1 MTAAIQSKTGDVAT
15 ARRGAPLKKIRG
27 LGRSMKYPG
36 RLIVVEGCDGSGK
49 STQLHLLRAWLE
61 HQGYPVFFT
70 EWNSS
75 DIVNRPTRRA
85 KKKNLLT
92 PTTFSLIHACD
103 FADRYEKV
111 ILPPLRAG
119 YIVLADRYVYTAYA
133 RDAARGCDPDWVRN
147 LYSFAV
153 RPTLAFYFQAPL
165 EISVARIL
173 VGRPMLKYHEAG
185 MDMGLSH
192 DPVESFKLFQGII
205 KEQYDAMA
213 KKEFFKII
221 DATRAINDM
230 QKEVRGIV
238 AHKLASYVPPSH
250 SISLADVRSEI
261 ESPLQSMRSMGN
273 GKSVPSLTGSSAA
286 APSEKG
292 VIAAKGR

>member
-1 MTAAIQSKTGDVAT
+1 MPMA
-15 ARRGAPLKKIRG
+15 LKKIRG
-27 LGRSMKYPG
+27 LGRSKRYPG
-36 RLIVVEGCDGSGK
+36 QLIVVEGCDGSGK

-61 HQGYPVFFT
+61 SLGFPVFYT

-75 DIVNRPTRRA
+75 DIVTRATRRA

-133 RDAARGCDPDWVRN
+133 RDVARGCDPDWVRN

-153 RPTLAFYFQAPL
+153 KPTLAFYFQAPL
-165 EISVARIL
+165 EVSASRIL
-173 VGRPMLKYHEAG
+173 VGRPVLKYHEAG
-185 MDMGLSH
+185 MDLGLSS

-205 KEQYDAMA
+205 KQEYDDMA
-213 KKEFFKII
+213 KPEGFRVI
-221 DATRAINDM
+221 DATRSIAAMQEEARAIAT
-230 QKEVRGIV
+230 E
-238 AHKLASYVPPSH
+238 KLAFYKPPSH
-250 SISLADVRSEI
+250 SRSPATGSAAPFRAAGSNGTDAESLAF
-261 ESPLQSMRSMGN
+261 
-273 GKSVPSLTGSSAA
+273 AA
-286 APSEKG
+286 DALPRLRR
-292 VIAAKGR
+292 A